1 MTRMFRRSKLAARFC
16 AGLIAALCIRSSG
29 APAYEAVCDVCGPAE
44 MRSCLAETIPRTE
57 AELQKTY
64 DLVAS
69 VGGAKDKELLEK
81 SQAAWL
87 AYRESEC
94 ALEGDATRGGSLQLI
109 LGAQCW
115 VRLTRQRIRDLAD
128 HADMAVQ
135 H

>member
-1 MTRMFRRSKLAARFC
+1 
-16 AGLIAALCIRSSG
+16 
-29 APAYEAVCDVCGPAE
+29 

-69 VGGAKDKELLEK
+69 VGDAKDKELLEK

-115 VRLTRQRIRDLAD
+115 VRLTRQRNSGLGGSRRHGSSALIRRRLSALRT
-128 HADMAVQ
+128 AIMIFLVGFFGE
-135 H
+135 